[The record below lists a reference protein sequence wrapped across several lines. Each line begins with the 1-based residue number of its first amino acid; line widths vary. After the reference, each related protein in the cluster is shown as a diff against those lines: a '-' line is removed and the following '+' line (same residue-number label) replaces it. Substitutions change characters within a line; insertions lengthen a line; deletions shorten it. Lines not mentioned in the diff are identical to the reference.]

1 MQEWNA
7 VISVHEHGFRRAI
20 DVFGD
25 FGEVKRTEFFNV
37 LLVRAE
43 EVNRMLE
50 SLRERASKQPESLSF
65 LARLIPVTRS
75 FTFNSADEFGQKAEE
90 IILSWTQRLGGK
102 SFYVR
107 IRRRGFKGKISSP
120 GEERLLDVSLL
131 EALEKAGMPGRVT
144 FQDPDAII
152 AIETI
157 GTWAGLSIVTRED
170 RQRYPFIRLD

>member
-37 LLVRAE
+37 LLMRAE
-43 EVNRMLE
+43 EVNLMLE
-50 SLRERASKQPESLSF
+50 SLRERASKQPGSLSF
-65 LARLIPVTRS
+65 LARLIPVTHS
-75 FTFNSADEFGQKAEE
+75 FTFNSADEFGHKAEE
-90 IILSWTQRLGGK
+90 IILSWAHRLGGK

-107 IRRRGFKGKISSP
+107 IRRRGFKGKISTP

-131 EALEKAGMPGRVT
+131 EALEKAGTPGRVT

>member
-7 VISVHEHGFRRAI
+7 VISVHEHGFRHAI

-37 LLVRAE
+37 LLLRAE
-43 EVNRMLE
+43 NISGMLE
-50 SLRERASKQPESLSF
+50 SLRERASKHPESLSF
-65 LARLIPVTRS
+65 LARLIPITHS
-75 FTFNSADEFGQKAEE
+75 FVFNSADEFEHRAEE
-90 IILSWTQRLGGK
+90 LILTWTTRVAGK

-120 GEERLLDVSLL
+120 GEERLLDLILL
-131 EALEKAGMPGRVT
+131 EALEKAGTPGRIT
-144 FQDPDAII
+144 FDNPDVIV

-157 GTWAGLSIVTRED
+157 GTWAGLALVSRED
-170 RQRYPFIRLD
+170 RERYPFIRLD

>member
-37 LLVRAE
+37 LLLRAE
-43 EVNRMLE
+43 DVNRMLE
-50 SLRERASKQPESLSF
+50 SLRERASKNPESLSF
-65 LARLIPVTRS
+65 LARLIPVTHS
-75 FTFNSADEFGQKAEE
+75 FTFNSADEFEHKAGE
-90 IILSWTQRLGGK
+90 IILTWTPHLAGK

-120 GEERLLDVSLL
+120 GEERLLDVLLL
-131 EALEKAGMPGRVT
+131 EALEKAGTPGRVS

-157 GTWAGLSIVTRED
+157 GTWAGLSLVTRED
-170 RQRYPFIRLD
+170 RERYPFIRLD